1 MRTYK
6 EISEE
11 QIPTS
16 TEDGGI
22 CGLAWCPDGQILTV
36 ATAAGDVFNF
46 LARMPTVHASFGSC
60 VAYLSSLRQVSVV
73 DAARSGDK
81 PLNVSVSIEPTIVGL
96 GPAHVAVAMND
107 RAIFYRATR
116 KDKSQARVVSAF
128 ARSMI
133 QENTYLVQYLQRNL
147 RERVKSLEFG
157 FVLRVLAFDCAATQ
171 WGQDQD
177 HSWIKTTSISRPLTL
192 LPFIFLVLQV
202 DEREYNGRVIDVRL
216 NSTCAA
222 VLSGSKV
229 ILQLIELDGQGAGDG
244 PIGRRGRSSS
254 IAGSGVSLAT
264 GASGGGVGITPGP
277 GPRRTFPE
285 REDREHGEATAIGLT
300 EAFLIYAT
308 KAGTVE
314 FFCLS
319 EWAPL
324 AGVELKHS
332 SPVLRL
338 WPNYLGTRVAFLDG
352 ASAGWL
358 YSPASD
364 KLTQARYTTESCFTN

>member
-1 MRTYK
+1 MCHSQR
-6 EISEE
+6 
-11 QIPTS
+11 
-16 TEDGGI
+16 
-22 CGLAWCPDGQILTV
+22 
-36 ATAAGDVFNF
+36 F
-46 LARMPTVHASFGSC
+46 LCTIF
-60 VAYLSSLRQVSVV
+60 
-73 DAARSGDK
+73 SGALK
-81 PLNVSVSIEPTIVGL
+81 PG
-96 GPAHVAVAMND
+96 AV
-107 RAIFYRATR
+107 
-116 KDKSQARVVSAF
+116 
-128 ARSMI
+128 
-133 QENTYLVQYLQRNL
+133 
-147 RERVKSLEFG
+147 
-157 FVLRVLAFDCAATQ
+157 
-171 WGQDQD
+171 
-177 HSWIKTTSISRPLTL
+177 IK
-192 LPFIFLVLQV
+192 V
-202 DEREYNGRVIDVRL
+202 DEREYNGRVVDVRL

-229 ILQLIELDGQGAGDG
+229 ILQRIELDVQGAGDG
-244 PIGRRGRSSS
+244 PAGRRGRVSSAS
-254 IAGSGVSLAT
+254 NSGYSPGGGGSGV
-264 GASGGGVGITPGP
+264 GGGVLSGP

-338 WPNYLGTRVAFLDG
+338 WPNYLGTRVAFVDG

-364 KLTQARYTTESCFTN
+364 KLTQVRGGGTSAGGRR

>member
-1 MRTYK
+1 M
-6 EISEE
+6 
-11 QIPTS
+11 
-16 TEDGGI
+16 
-22 CGLAWCPDGQILTV
+22 
-36 ATAAGDVFNF
+36 
-46 LARMPTVHASFGSC
+46 
-60 VAYLSSLRQVSVV
+60 
-73 DAARSGDK
+73 
-81 PLNVSVSIEPTIVGL
+81 
-96 GPAHVAVAMND
+96 
-107 RAIFYRATR
+107 
-116 KDKSQARVVSAF
+116 
-128 ARSMI
+128 
-133 QENTYLVQYLQRNL
+133 
-147 RERVKSLEFG
+147 
-157 FVLRVLAFDCAATQ
+157 
-171 WGQDQD
+171 
-177 HSWIKTTSISRPLTL
+177 
-192 LPFIFLVLQV
+192 

-229 ILQLIELDGQGAGDG
+229 ILQRIELDGPGAGDG
-244 PIGRRGRSSS
+244 PGGRRGRLSSV
-254 IAGSGVSLAT
+254 AGGGGASLAG
-264 GASGGGVGITPGP
+264 GASGGGAGMTPGP

-332 SPVLRL
+332 LPVLRL
-338 WPNYLGTRVAFLDG
+338 WPNYLGTRVVFVDG

-364 KLTQARYTTESCFTN
+364 KLTQVRLVARNGLTRGRA